1 MRITKEINLR
11 SWRKVIL
18 LSAAFFILISVAVGC
33 KKKRN
38 PVGADAL
45 PPGSE
50 MSSAGVDTFSLYTYV
65 VEEDSIESMDPQFNL
80 IGSYNDAVFGQVNS
94 GFFTQIT
101 LSGFSPD
108 FGDFNDIIM
117 DSCVLAFE
125 FGGYYGEISEQLFE
139 VYEITEEL
147 SRDSTYYHYSTVP
160 TDAQQL
166 VPTANNEGLITPDPL
181 VSAIVGNDTVNP
193 QLRIPLDTTFARDLL
208 VLASNS
214 ADDETFLTD
223 MKGLNVKV
231 NNGSQNIGEGGIF
244 YLTSATAASKLTV
257 YYTING
263 EQEEFDFLISNSAID
278 FNNTTFDYTSTPV
291 EQVLNDST
299 LGQDMYYAQSFVSR
313 AKVDFPTLDNLPE
326 DVIIHEATLEL
337 PLTYFTGDKLYPSS
351 EVSVSAELFDGDDTK
366 YIIDPSVPFSQ
377 TEKSYTI
384 DLRSYVQN
392 VLNGEVQNKGLFISP
407 RLFNTT
413 TERIIFNG
421 PNTLNKKAPK
431 LNIVYTKL

>member
-1 MRITKEINLR
+1 MILSKEINLR
-11 SWRKVIL
+11 SWRKVFL
-18 LSAAFFILISVAVGC
+18 LSAAFFILVFAAVGC

-38 PVGADAL
+38 PVGSDAL

-50 MSSAGVDTFSLYTYV
+50 MSSAGVDTFSLVTYS
-65 VEEDSIESMDPQFNL
+65 VEEDSIVSMDPQFNL
-80 IGSYNDAVFGQVNS
+80 IGSYNDPDFGQVDAE
-94 GFFTQIT
+94 FFTQIT

-108 FGDFNDIIM
+108 FGDFNDIVM

-147 SRDSTYYHYSTVP
+147 TRDSTYYHFSSVN
-160 TDAQQL
+160 TDLQQL
-166 VPTANNEGLITPDPL
+166 VPTANNDGLITPDPL
-181 VSAIVGNDTVNP
+181 VSAIVGNDTVDP
-193 QLRIPLDTTFARDLL
+193 QLRIPLDTTFARELL
-208 VLASNS
+208 ILASNS
-214 ADDETFLTD
+214 ADDEAFLAG
-223 MKGLNVKV
+223 MRGLNVKV
-231 NNGSQNIGEGGIF
+231 NNGVQNSGEGGIF
-244 YLTSATAASKLTV
+244 YLTSATADSKLTV

-263 EQEEFDFLISNSAID
+263 EQEEFDFLISNSAVD
-278 FNNTTFDYTSTPV
+278 FNRTTFDYTATIV

-299 LGQDMYYAQSFVSR
+299 LGQEMYFAQSFITR
-313 AKVDFPTLDNLPE
+313 AKVDFPTLNNLPN

-377 TEKSYTI
+377 TQKSYTI

-392 VLNGEVQNKGLFISP
+392 VLNGEVQNKGLFIAP